1 MTDCRL
7 LMMLALMLPLGELSA
22 ATLRLDP
29 AWQLLAAVP
38 EQSLSGDTVVLAPGE
53 HHLLVRYEE
62 TLPARI
68 NGDNDETLSSEPQ
81 LITLSVGPQDLRLT
95 TPTLSTAAQKHQ
107 YAKQPQA
114 RVLEGQGREMTIA
127 QREVEING
135 LQLGV
140 NYQQLLATQVTT
152 APQALAPRVAP
163 AATAVAASLS
173 ADSAPLE
180 AASGAAGTAL
190 DRQLQQLFL
199 QATPEQRKRFVSW
212 AVQQF

>member
-29 AWQLLAAVP
+29 GWQLLAAIP
-38 EQSLSGDTVVLAPGE
+38 EQSLSGDAVTLTPGE
-53 HHLLVRYEE
+53 NHILVRYEE

-81 LITLSVGPQDLRLT
+81 LITLSVGTQDLQLT
-95 TPTLSTAAQKHQ
+95 TPTLSSDAQKRQ

-114 RVLEGQGREMTIA
+114 RVLEGQGREMA
-127 QREVEING
+127 VVQREVKLQG

-140 NYQQLLATQVTT
+140 NYQQLLASQVMT
-152 APQALAPRVAP
+152 APSAP
-163 AATAVAASLS
+163 AAVASATVAAATLQGTT
-173 ADSAPLE
+173 A
-180 AASGAAGTAL
+180 GGVGTAL

-199 QATPEQRKRFVSW
+199 QATPEQRKRFVRW
-212 AVQQF
+212 AVEQF

>member
-29 AWQLLAAVP
+29 GWQLLAAIP
-38 EQSLSGDTVVLAPGE
+38 EQSLSGDAVTLTPGE
-53 HHLLVRYEE
+53 NHILVRYEE

-81 LITLSVGPQDLRLT
+81 LITLSVGTQDLQLT
-95 TPTLSTAAQKHQ
+95 TPTLSSDAQKRQ

-114 RVLEGQGREMTIA
+114 RVLEGQGREMA
-127 QREVEING
+127 VVQREVKLQG

-140 NYQQLLATQVTT
+140 NYQQLLASQVMT
-152 APQALAPRVAP
+152 APSAP
-163 AATAVAASLS
+163 AAVASATVAAATLQGTT
-173 ADSAPLE
+173 A
-180 AASGAAGTAL
+180 GGVGTAL

-212 AVQQF
+212 AVEQF

>member
-81 LITLSVGPQDLRLT
+81 LITLSVGTQDLRLT

-152 APQALAPRVAP
+152 APQAPTLAPA
-163 AATAVAASLS
+163 AVAASL
-173 ADSAPLE
+173 ATASAPQGT
-180 AASGAAGTAL
+180 APVAGDAAL

>member
-7 LMMLALMLPLGELSA
+7 LMMLALMLPQGELSA

-38 EQSLSGDTVVLAPGE
+38 EQNLTEDAVTLTPGE

-68 NGDNDETLSSEPQ
+68 NGDNDETLRSEPQ
-81 LITLSVGPQDLRLT
+81 LLTFSVGTQDLQLT
-95 TPTLSTAAQKHQ
+95 TPTLSSDAQKRQ

-114 RVLEGQGREMTIA
+114 RVLEGQGREMA
-127 QREVEING
+127 VVQREVKLQG

-140 NYQQLLATQVTT
+140 NYQQLLASQVM
-152 APQALAPRVAP
+152 AVAP
-163 AATAVAASLS
+163 APAAVASATVAAAPLQGATA
-173 ADSAPLE
+173 E
-180 AASGAAGTAL
+180 GTGTTL

-212 AVQQF
+212 AVEQF

>member
-81 LITLSVGPQDLRLT
+81 LITLSVGTQDLRLT
-95 TPTLSTAAQKHQ
+95 TPTLSTDAQKHQ

-152 APQALAPRVAP
+152 APQAPTLAPA
-163 AATAVAASLS
+163 AVAASL
-173 ADSAPLE
+173 ATASAPLE

-199 QATPEQRKRFVSW
+199 QATPEQRKRFISW

>member
-81 LITLSVGPQDLRLT
+81 LITLSVGTQDLRLT
-95 TPTLSTAAQKHQ
+95 TPTLSTDAQKRQ

-152 APQALAPRVAP
+152 APQAPTLAPA
-163 AATAVAASLS
+163 AVAASL
-173 ADSAPLE
+173 ATASAPLE

>member
-29 AWQLLAAVP
+29 GWQLLAAIP
-38 EQSLSGDTVVLAPGE
+38 EQSLSGDAVTLTPGE
-53 HHLLVRYEE
+53 NHILVRYEE

-81 LITLSVGPQDLRLT
+81 LITLSVGTQDLQLT
-95 TPTLSTAAQKHQ
+95 TPTLSSDAQKRQ

-114 RVLEGQGREMTIA
+114 RVLEGQGREMA
-127 QREVEING
+127 VVQREVKLQG

-140 NYQQLLATQVTT
+140 NYQQLLASQVMT
-152 APQALAPRVAP
+152 APSAP
-163 AATAVAASLS
+163 AAVASATVAAATLQGTT
-173 ADSAPLE
+173 A
-180 AASGAAGTAL
+180 GGVGTAL

>member
-38 EQSLSGDTVVLAPGE
+38 EQNLTEDAVTLAPGE

-68 NGDNDETLSSEPQ
+68 NGDNDETLRSEPQ
-81 LITLSVGPQDLRLT
+81 LLTLSIGTQDLQLT
-95 TPTLSTAAQKHQ
+95 TPPLSTDAQKRQ
-107 YAKQPQA
+107 YAKQPQV
-114 RVLEGQGREMTIA
+114 RVLAGQGREMAIA
-127 QREVEING
+127 QREVKLQG

-140 NYQQLLATQVTT
+140 NYQQLLTSQLMTASPAAMAGATATVS
-152 APQALAPRVAP
+152 
-163 AATAVAASLS
+163 ATAVASTSQGVTA
-173 ADSAPLE
+173 
-180 AASGAAGTAL
+180 GAAGTAL

-199 QATPEQRKRFVSW
+199 QATPEQRKRFVRW
-212 AVQQF
+212 AVEQF

>member
-1 MTDCRL
+1 
-7 LMMLALMLPLGELSA
+7 
-22 ATLRLDP
+22 
-29 AWQLLAAVP
+29 
-38 EQSLSGDTVVLAPGE
+38 
-53 HHLLVRYEE
+53 
-62 TLPARI
+62 
-68 NGDNDETLSSEPQ
+68 
-81 LITLSVGPQDLRLT
+81 
-95 TPTLSTAAQKHQ
+95 
-107 YAKQPQA
+107 
-114 RVLEGQGREMTIA
+114 MTIA

-152 APQALAPRVAP
+152 APQALAPSVAP

-173 ADSAPLE
+173 ADSAPLA

>member
-7 LMMLALMLPLGELSA
+7 LMMLALMLPQGELSA

-38 EQSLSGDTVVLAPGE
+38 EQNLTEDAVTLTPGE

-68 NGDNDETLSSEPQ
+68 NGDNDETLRSEPQ
-81 LITLSVGPQDLRLT
+81 LLTFSVGTQDLQLT
-95 TPTLSTAAQKHQ
+95 TPTLSSDAQKRQ

-114 RVLEGQGREMTIA
+114 RVLEGQGREMA
-127 QREVEING
+127 VVQREVKLQG

-140 NYQQLLATQVTT
+140 NYQQLLASQVMT
-152 APQALAPRVAP
+152 APSAP
-163 AATAVAASLS
+163 AAVASATAAAATL
-173 ADSAPLE
+173 P
-180 AASGAAGTAL
+180 GATAEGAGTAL

-212 AVQQF
+212 AVEQF

>member
-38 EQSLSGDTVVLAPGE
+38 EQSLSGDALVLAPGE

-68 NGDNDETLSSEPQ
+68 NGDNDETLRSEPQ
-81 LITLSVGPQDLRLT
+81 LLTFSVGTQDLQLT
-95 TPTLSTAAQKHQ
+95 TPTLSSDAQKRQ

-114 RVLEGQGREMTIA
+114 RVLEGQGREMA
-127 QREVEING
+127 VVQREVKLQG

-140 NYQQLLATQVTT
+140 NYQQLLASQVMT
-152 APQALAPRVAP
+152 APSAP
-163 AATAVAASLS
+163 AAVASATVAAATLQGTT
-173 ADSAPLE
+173 A
-180 AASGAAGTAL
+180 GGVGTAL

-199 QATPEQRKRFVSW
+199 QATPEQRKRFVRW
-212 AVQQF
+212 AVEQF

>member
-29 AWQLLAAVP
+29 AWQLLAAAP

-68 NGDNDETLSSEPQ
+68 NGDNDETLRSEPQ
-81 LITLSVGPQDLRLT
+81 LLTFSVGTQDLQLT
-95 TPTLSTAAQKHQ
+95 TPPLSTDAQKRQ
-107 YAKQPQA
+107 YAKQPQV
-114 RVLEGQGREMTIA
+114 RVLAGQGREMAIA
-127 QREVEING
+127 QREVKLHG

-140 NYQQLLATQVTT
+140 NYQQLLASQLMT
-152 APQALAPRVAP
+152 ASP
-163 AATAVAASLS
+163 AAMAGATATATAAASTS
-173 ADSAPLE
+173 QGMTAE
-180 AASGAAGTAL
+180 TAGTAL